1 MEIKLKK
8 GQSVY
13 RSEQGS
19 RGFYYPSSGQKI
31 FIKEDCVGLRV
42 SGYMSY
48 GDKEAYSVPTDA
60 VVPRDRYAPE
70 KPYMIIWK

>member
-1 MEIKLKK
+1 MEIKLRK

-13 RSEQGS
+13 RSEKGS
-19 RGFYYPSSGQKI
+19 RGFYYPSSGQKLLI
-31 FIKEDCVGLRV
+31 QEDCTGLRV

-48 GDKEAYSVPTDA
+48 RNKEAYSVPTDA
-60 VVPRDRYAPE
+60 VAPADRYAPE